1 MKTKIIKKMIMFAI
15 TFVLAFNICS
25 ITAFANTPDFTGKTI
40 SELETYANEN
50 NIPINYRYEYRD
62 TVQKDII
69 VSQTNNENEIIAL
82 ISLGKEN
89 TDGVIIHNPE
99 VSTNQ
104 SNSFGIAQHNIN
116 IDGNFDDWDG
126 LPISYHFNWDNSENC
141 WYHGVWH
148 GGTNYMTPV
157 GTYDNHV
164 RHGMQ
169 MYSDGEYVY
178 VHIKIATVYTTLFNG
193 NDYQFTIDGEK
204 ASFQLETLD
213 GDTLQNGFLLPVG
226 LTQVTIRHRDA
237 AQSYV
242 VDGSSL
248 GFIKVNEDKLN
259 TEVEFKIPISAMK
272 EQNNNI
278 NIENIGTIEFF
289 TPNLMYQSMVCS
301 GTSSGPIL
309 FAIISIVAFS
319 GGLFIAHKNKKGK
332 KDGV

>member
-1 MKTKIIKKMIMFAI
+1 MKTKIIKTLIMFAI
-15 TFVLAFNICS
+15 TFVLTFNICS
-25 ITAFANTPDFTGKTI
+25 ITAFASTPDFTGKTI
-40 SELETYANEN
+40 SELEIYANEN
-50 NIPINYRYEYRD
+50 NIPINYRYEYSD
-62 TVQKDII
+62 TIQKDVI

-89 TDGVIIHNPE
+89 TDGVVIHNPE

-116 IDGNFDDWDG
+116 IDGNFDDWNG
-126 LPISYHFNWDNSENC
+126 LPISYHYNWDNSNNC
-141 WYHGVWH
+141 WYYGEWVND
-148 GGTNYMTPV
+148 TQYLTPV
-157 GTYDNHV
+157 GTYDNNV

-178 VHIKIATVYTTLFNG
+178 VHIKIATIYQTGFNG
-193 NDYQFTIDGEK
+193 NDYRFTIDGQE
-204 ASFQLETLD
+204 ASFALETLD
-213 GDTLQNGFLLPVG
+213 GQVLQNDYALEVG
-226 LTQVTIRHRDA
+226 LNPVSIRHRDS

-242 VDGSSL
+242 VESGSL
-248 GFIKVNEDKLN
+248 GFIKVNEDRLN